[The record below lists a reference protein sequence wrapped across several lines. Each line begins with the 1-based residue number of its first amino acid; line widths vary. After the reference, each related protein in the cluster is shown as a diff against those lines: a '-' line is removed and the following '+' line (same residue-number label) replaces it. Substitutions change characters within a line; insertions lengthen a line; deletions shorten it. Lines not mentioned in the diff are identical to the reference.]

1 MLGQYIIH
9 FLFISSLL
17 STILYFLSY
26 KGNETYKIA
35 ARALFYATTGSL
47 VVSFF
52 MVFYTILQHDFSY
65 SYVWSYS
72 SKELSTP
79 FLFAATYSGQEGS
92 FLLWTLWMSIIG
104 VALIPWVKKH
114 SYEAQVMSFLSLIIT
129 FLGLM
134 LVVKNP
140 FSFVWESYAQEG
152 IQPGFIPQN
161 GRGLNP
167 LLHNLWITIHPPIL
181 FIGFAA
187 MSIPFA
193 FSMAGLVKKEYQE
206 WISVA
211 LPWTLFGTA
220 ILGFGIMLGGFWAY
234 ETLGWGGFWGW
245 DPVENSSLLPWLA
258 SIALVHTMVVQRK
271 TKGLVK
277 TNFVLSTL
285 TFVLVLYSTFLTRSG
300 VLGDTSVHSFV
311 DPGFFAYVLLLVF
324 MGVFIAIGVGLV
336 LYRLKDISN
345 KQEKLSIQS
354 KEFMLSLG
362 SSLIVAS
369 TIIVF
374 IGTSWPI
381 FMELLGRPKV
391 AVEIGFYNKMH
402 IPIVIAMMLINAIS
416 ILVAWRSKSWTTLKK
431 KIILP
436 LGLSVVSTVICF
448 FLGIQDYG
456 MILIVFASLLS
467 LFVNL
472 QMGFIIAKKSP
483 GSIGAYLS
491 HTGIAFLLLGIV
503 TTSSYSL
510 IDKSVRLIQDK
521 PTSVLGY
528 TLTFKGKEQIEKQYK
543 DREKYKYY
551 IEVEKDGKTTTV
563 SPILYWS
570 DFNKRQ
576 SAFLEPGI
584 SWSLTHDFYVAP
596 KALETEGKL
605 PEVTL
610 SKFIPAP
617 FPYDSTSSIT
627 LEGFLMTPNENGSIK
642 MGANLIYT
650 TSDSVKKSFT
660 AFSIRT
666 GSGAVTAEP
675 ITIPGTKYQITFENL
690 LANKAELSKSKAQF
704 FVADLT
710 KPETFPKEVFVV
722 EASIKPLI
730 NFVWFG
736 VLAMLAGFFISILR
750 YVKKSKVDVTPV
762 EEVQNS

>member
-1 MLGQYIIH
+1 MFGQYIIH
-9 FLFISSLL
+9 FLFVSSLL
-17 STILYFLSY
+17 STIAYFLAY
-26 KGNETYKIA
+26 RGNENYKLA
-35 ARALFYATTGSL
+35 ARTLFYATTVSL
-47 VVSFF
+47 VASFF
-52 MVFYTILQHDFSY
+52 MVFYNILQHDFTY

-92 FLLWTLWMSIIG
+92 FLLWTLWVSVIG
-104 VALIPWVKKH
+104 VTLIPWLKKH
-114 SYEAQVMSFLSLIIT
+114 NYEAPVMSFMALIIS

-140 FSFVWESYAQEG
+140 FSFIWETYAKDG
-152 IQPGFIPQN
+152 IQLGFLPQN

-167 LLHNLWITIHPPIL
+167 LLHNIWITIHPPIL
-181 FIGFAA
+181 FIGFAS

-193 FSMAGLVKKEYQE
+193 FAMAGLVKKEYQD
-206 WISVA
+206 WITVA

-220 ILGFGIMLGGFWAY
+220 VLGFGIMLGGFWAY

-258 SIALVHTMVVQRK
+258 SVALVHTMLVQRK

-311 DPGFFAYVLLLVF
+311 DPGFFAYVLLMVF
-324 MGVFIAIGVGLV
+324 MGAFTILGFGLV
-336 LYRLKDISN
+336 FFRLKDIST
-345 KQEKLSIQS
+345 KQEKLAIQS
-354 KEFMLSLG
+354 KEFMLSIG
-362 SSLIVAS
+362 SSLVVAS

-381 FMELLGRPKV
+381 FMEVLGKPKV

-402 IPIVIAMMLINAIS
+402 IPIVIGMMFINAIS
-416 ILVAWRSKSWTTLKK
+416 MMVAWKSSSWNILRK
-431 KIILP
+431 KIVLP
-436 LGLSVVSTVICF
+436 LSISVGLTIVSF
-448 FLGIQDYG
+448 FLGIQDIA

-467 LFVNL
+467 LVINV
-472 QMGFIIAKKSP
+472 QIGIVIARKSI
-483 GSIGAYLS
+483 GNIGAYIS
-491 HTGIAFLLLGIV
+491 HTGIALLMVGIV
-503 TTSSYSL
+503 TTSSYSV
-510 IDKSVRLIQDK
+510 IDKSVRLVQDK

-528 TLTFKGKEQIEKQYK
+528 TVTFKGKEQIEKQYK
-543 DREKYKYY
+543 DREKYRY
-551 IEVEKDGKTTTV
+551 ILSVEKDGKSTIIT
-563 SPILYWS
+563 PILYWS

-584 SWSLTHDFYVAP
+584 SWSLQHDFYVAP

-605 PEVTL
+605 PEVML
-610 SKFIPAP
+610 GKFEPKP
-617 FPYDSTSSIT
+617 FPLDTTASLT

-642 MGANLIYT
+642 MGANLVYA
-650 TSDSVKKSFT
+650 TSDSTKKTFT
-660 AFSIRT
+660 AFANRS
-666 GSGAVTAEP
+666 GSGTITSEP
-675 ITIPGTKYQITFENL
+675 ILIPGTSYQVSFDNL
-690 LANKAELSKSKAQF
+690 LANKEELSKSKAKIL
-704 FVADLT
+704 VADT
-710 KPETFPKEVFVV
+710 KKPETFPKEVFVI

-730 NFVWFG
+730 NLVWLG
-736 VLAMLAGFFISILR
+736 VLAMVGGFFISIYR
-750 YVKKSKVDVTPV
+750 YVRTSKSTIT
-762 EEVQNS
+762 EEVST